1 MRTENISKILVGV
14 DGSKCS
20 MDALDYAIKIA
31 KKEESVSIIALYVI
45 PSNTIYS
52 NPTFFYA
59 GMPLVHKNIIEG
71 IKKDAQEWLNKIEK
85 RNENDKISI
94 QTKIISGLSTVGELV
109 EFADREDVDLI
120 IVGTRGNTGFKKLL
134 IGSTAQ
140 GVVTYA
146 HCPVLVVK

>member
-1 MRTENISKILVGV
+1 MNSRNFSKILVCV
-14 DGSKCS
+14 DGSECS
-20 MDALDYAIKIA
+20 IDALDYAIKIA
-31 KKEESVSIIALYVI
+31 KKEKSVIIIAVYVI

-59 GMPLVHKNIIEG
+59 GMPLVHKNIIEEL
-71 IKKDAQEWLNKIEK
+71 KKDAQKWMTKIEK
-85 RNENDKISI
+85 RKENDNVMIK
-94 QTKIISGLSTVGELV
+94 TKILSGLSIVGELV
-109 EFADREDVDLI
+109 EFADREDIDLI
-120 IVGTRGNTGFKKLL
+120 CVGTRGNTGFKKLL